1 MSNTI
6 INHDEFLK
14 LHAQGKAEFM
24 WNKEKAL
31 KAFSDMNP
39 EIKTKK
45 NKILG
50 KLTSSEIYQKYRNN
64 LLVFWGLNLLLLF
77 TPLKLAI
84 IASIGFGAFM
94 YIIEKLALKAL
105 EMTIVSDKESYE
117 KLHNE
122 NVVRVCQG

>member
-77 TPLKLAI
+77 TPMKLAI
-84 IASIGFGAFM
+84 ILSIGFAALM
-94 YIIEKLALKAL
+94 YAVEKLTLKAL

>member
-31 KAFSDMNP
+31 NAFSNMNP

-64 LLVFWGLNLLLLF
+64 QLVFWGLNLLLLF
-77 TPLKLAI
+77 TPMKLAI
-84 IASIGFGAFM
+84 VASILFAAFM
-94 YIIEKLALKAL
+94 YAVEKLTLKAL
-105 EMTIVSDKESYE
+105 KMTIVSDKESYE
-117 KLHNE
+117 RLHNE
-122 NVVRVCQG
+122 NVVRVSQG

>member
-77 TPLKLAI
+77 TPMKLAI
-84 IASIGFGAFM
+84 ILSIGFAALM
-94 YIIEKLALKAL
+94 YAVEKLALKAL